1 MLQEAA
7 NTGLGGGNGKLEK
20 WSGERVS
27 KRKLAELTGFEPNL
41 SPFFAFSIYKAS
53 RYLKL
58 NRKFREI
65 FAGMLAVNM

>member
-1 MLQEAA
+1 ME
-7 NTGLGGGNGKLEK
+7 GKQKSSSQNE
-20 WSGERVS
+20 V
-27 KRKLAELTGFEPNL
+27 AELTGFEPNL

-65 FAGMLAVNM
+65 FTGAHAVY